1 MGIMVLV
8 SRDSVIKEVLGGPEG
23 LLAAP
28 QLWHTDTCS

>member
-8 SRDSVIKEVLGGPEG
+8 SGDSVIKEVLVGPEG

-28 QLWHTDTCS
+28 QLWRTDICS

>member
-8 SRDSVIKEVLGGPEG
+8 SRDSVIKEVLVGPGG

-28 QLWHTDTCS
+28 QL